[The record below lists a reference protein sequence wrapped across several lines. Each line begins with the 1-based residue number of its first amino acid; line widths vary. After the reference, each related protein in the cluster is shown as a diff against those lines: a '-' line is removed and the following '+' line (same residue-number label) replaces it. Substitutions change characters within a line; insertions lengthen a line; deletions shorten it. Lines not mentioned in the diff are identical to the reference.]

1 MNVSHKTPHRDL
13 VHVIVKGESNFR
25 HPFSTHQSILC
36 RKFSRASSHNNSTK
50 NHHHSHHHQQHPHQ
64 HNHTTINNND
74 VDMPEVNSS
83 TGHHPTIKQETNH
96 DQAYDSDEREHEGDP
111 AVDLSTQN

>member
-1 MNVSHKTPHRDL
+1 MK
-13 VHVIVKGESNFR
+13 I
-25 HPFSTHQSILC
+25 SILSL

-50 NHHHSHHHQQHPHQ
+50 NHHQHHTHQHQQQPHL
-64 HNHTTINNND
+64 HNHSNNND

-83 TGHHPTIKQETNH
+83 TAHHTIKQESNH
-96 DQAYDSDEREHEGDP
+96 DHAYDSDEREHEGDP